1 MPHTSAAKKALRQSQ
16 KRRLQNRTQRSTL
29 RSLIKRYLTTVENP
43 EVSVEDKRTL
53 LSLVSKKLDQSAAKN
68 LIHKNAASRTKSRLA
83 LRLNKVTQ
91 G

>member
-16 KRRLQNRTQRSTL
+16 KRRLQNRTQRSAL
-29 RSLIKRYLTTVENP
+29 RSLVKRYLNTVEDAD
-43 EVSVEDKRTL
+43 VSVEEKQKL
-53 LSLVSKKLDQSAAKN
+53 LSLVSKRLDQSAAKN

-83 LRLNKVTQ
+83 LRLNKITQ

>member
-16 KRRLQNRTQRSTL
+16 KRRLQNRTQRSAL
-29 RSLIKRYLTTVENP
+29 RSLVKRYLNTVEDAD
-43 EVSVEDKRTL
+43 VSVEEKQKL

>member
-16 KRRLQNRTQRSTL
+16 KRRLQNRTQRAAL
-29 RSLIKRYLTTVENP
+29 RSLVKRYLNTVEDAD
-43 EVSVEDKRTL
+43 VSVEEKQKL

-83 LRLNKVTQ
+83 VRLNKVTQ

>member
-16 KRRLQNRTQRSTL
+16 KRRLQNRTQRSAL
-29 RSLIKRYLTTVENP
+29 RSLVKRYLNTVEDP

>member
-83 LRLNKVTQ
+83 IRLNKVTQ

>member
-16 KRRLQNRTQRSTL
+16 KRRLQNRTQRSAL
-29 RSLIKRYLTTVENP
+29 RSLVKRYLTTVEDA
-43 EVSVEDKRTL
+43 EVSVEEKQNL
-53 LSLVSKKLDQSAAKN
+53 LKQVSKRLDQSAAKN

-83 LRLNKVTQ
+83 LRLNKQSQ

>member
-1 MPHTSAAKKALRQSQ
+1 MPHTSAAKKALRQSH

-29 RSLIKRYLTTVENP
+29 RTLIKRYLTTVENP
-43 EVSVEDKRTL
+43 DVSVEDKRSL
-53 LSLVSKKLDQSAAKN
+53 LSLVSKKLDQAAAKN

-83 LRLNKVTQ
+83 IRLNKVTQ

>member
-43 EVSVEDKRTL
+43 EVSVEGKRTL

>member
-16 KRRLQNRTQRSTL
+16 KRRLQNRTQRSAL
-29 RSLIKRYLTTVENP
+29 RSLVKRYLNTVEDP
-43 EVSVEDKRTL
+43 EVSVEDKRAL

-68 LIHKNAASRTKSRLA
+68 LLHKNAASRTKSRLA

>member
-16 KRRLQNRTQRSTL
+16 KRRLQNRTQRSAL
-29 RSLIKRYLTTVENP
+29 RSLVKRYLSTVEDP
-43 EVSVEDKRTL
+43 EVSVDDKRTL